1 MTDYLQTCGIDVSK
15 DTLDYCV
22 LPKGAAGG
30 FRPKTSQI
38 PNTSDAIAS
47 SFGGEA
53 FDNTLFVVE
62 STGTYSSKALLGL
75 SHLGRPVFHI
85 SPFRSRSFM
94 LAEGVVSKND
104 SQAAYSLAQMGHS
117 LKVRLYKPPTEQMQ
131 RRRQILGALRALE
144 KQERMLCNQLHAL
157 EQLPLVEETAQE
169 ALGSA
174 LRTVRGEIAHLK
186 EILNPLR
193 LDKAFQQKMEYA
205 TSVKGIGE
213 KTAEALLILTNNL
226 ETFDHFGQL
235 AKFMG
240 TVNWS
245 HESGTSVRRKGGIT
259 KMGNAHVRG
268 LLYMCTRSAIRH
280 NLACKELYQR
290 LRKNN
295 KPYKVA
301 AVAVMNKLLKQ
312 FFVCVKNEVMFDNEY
327 YLKAKNR

>member
-1 MTDYLQTCGIDVSK
+1 
-15 DTLDYCV
+15 
-22 LPKGAAGG
+22 
-30 FRPKTSQI
+30 
-38 PNTSDAIAS
+38 
-47 SFGGEA
+47 
-53 FDNTLFVVE
+53 
-62 STGTYSSKALLGL
+62 
-75 SHLGRPVFHI
+75 
-85 SPFRSRSFM
+85 
-94 LAEGVVSKND
+94 
-104 SQAAYSLAQMGHS
+104 
-117 LKVRLYKPPTEQMQ
+117 
-131 RRRQILGALRALE
+131 
-144 KQERMLCNQLHAL
+144 MLCNQLHAL
-157 EQLPLVEETAQE
+157 EQLPLVEETAQG
-169 ALGSA
+169 ALSSA
-174 LRTVRGEIAHLK
+174 LRTVRDEIAHLK

-193 LDKAFQQKMEYA
+193 SDKVFQQKMEYA

-226 ETFDHFGQL
+226 ESFDHFGQL
-235 AKFMG
+235 AKFIG

-259 KMGNAHVRG
+259 KMGNSHVRG

-327 YLKAKNR
+327 HLKAKNR